1 MSDLFSSLNPKQ
13 REAVEATEGPVL
25 ILAGPGSG
33 KTKTLTHRIAH
44 LIAKGVRPEHILA
57 VTFTNKAAGEMRER
71 VTQLL
76 TEQSE
81 GDPDVG
87 LPLIGTF
94 HAICVRFLR
103 ENASRIGYSPR
114 FSIYDRAD
122 QTGAIKRVMKEL
134 DIDPKIVPPNRV
146 INAISDAKD
155 KLLTPDLFISD
166 GVGAS
171 HNHIA
176 SIYERY
182 QQVMRENNAFDF
194 DDLIMQVV
202 LLLREHPDVLARYQ
216 KRFPYIMV
224 DEYQDTNEAQ
234 YELVRMLASIS
245 RNICVVGDDSQA
257 IYSWR
262 NANVENILNFEQDW
276 PQAVVIRLEQNYRST
291 KIIIQAAT
299 TLIHNNTSGFKKDL
313 WTENPDGDPI
323 IIKEAPNEYREAD
336 FILNEIDA
344 LVRSHNHALRDFVV
358 LYRTNAQSRAIEE
371 AFLRAGMPYK
381 IVGGIKFYE
390 RAEVKDAI
398 AWLRLLNNEEDRA
411 ARERLEALKVSILVA
426 KLTIRPRKKTE
437 AVELLLQ
444 DIRRKYTENITLT
457 QLLDY
462 IFERTNFEK
471 LLRDESE
478 KGEER
483 WQNVQELRSVTQDYS
498 GLALAEALPKF
509 LEDVTLMQE
518 ADNVEQS
525 SDLVHFMT
533 LHMAKGLEFP
543 VVFIAGCEEGILP
556 HANSMQSSKDFE
568 EERRLMYVGL
578 TRAKERAYLLFARR
592 RMLWGSTSA
601 NPPSSFLFEL
611 PQECIE
617 FHPLSEDD
625 LVEEDDILRWD

>member
-1 MSDLFSSLNPKQ
+1 MNDLFSSLNPKQ
-13 REAVEATEGPVL
+13 KEAVEATEGPVL

-81 GDPDVG
+81 GNDVG

-122 QTGAIKRVMKEL
+122 QTGTIKRVMKEL
-134 DIDPKIVPPNRV
+134 DIDPKILAPNRV

-155 KLLTPDLFISD
+155 RLLTPDLFAGD
-166 GVGAS
+166 GVGS
-171 HNHIA
+171 FHTHISA
-176 SIYERY
+176 IYERY
-182 QQVMRENNAFDF
+182 QEVMRENNAFDF
-194 DDLIMQVV
+194 DDLIMRVV
-202 LLLREHPDVLARYQ
+202 LLLREYPDVLERYQ

-234 YELVRMLASIS
+234 YELVRMLASVS

-262 NANVENILNFEQDW
+262 NANVENILNFEHDW
-276 PQAVVIRLEQNYRST
+276 PSAVVIRLEQNYRST

-313 WTENPDGDPI
+313 WTENPDGEPI
-323 IIKEAPNEYREAD
+323 IIKEAPNEYREAG
-336 FILNEIDA
+336 FILNEIDS
-344 LVRSHNHALRDFVV
+344 LVRSHNHALRDFVI

-371 AFLRAGMPYK
+371 TFLRAGMPYK
-381 IVGGIKFYE
+381 IVGGTKFYE

-398 AWLRLLNNEEDRA
+398 AFLRLLNNEDDKA
-411 ARERLEALKVSILVA
+411 ARERLEALKVSTLVA

-444 DIRRKYTENITLT
+444 DIRKKYTENITLT
-457 QLLDY
+457 NLLDY
-462 IFERTNFEK
+462 ILERSSFEK

-498 GLALAEALPKF
+498 SSPLIEALPKF

-518 ADNVEQS
+518 ADNVEQQ

-556 HANSMQSSKDFE
+556 HANSMQSSKEFE

-592 RMLWGSTSA
+592 RMLWGSTSS

-617 FHPLSEDD
+617 FQPLSETD